1 MPHGSYADRFT
12 RWERLYQNLTV
23 HAQELPEIADD
34 LKHLQD
40 LVQRASAMRS
50 QQDASKAQFQDD
62 VTARRALDQE
72 GEELRTRISFTLKGK
87 YGIHGD
93 KLYAFGLRPVKARR
107 SKKAATTNPPP
118 PDTPAPTVP
127 APTAP
132 APTAVAGSQVGLQ
145 QVGPATEQAVGQ
157 VAK

>member
-34 LKHLQD
+34 LKRLQD

-50 QQDASKAQFQDD
+50 RQDASKAQFQDD

-118 PDTPAPTVP
+118 DTPTSTVP

-132 APTAVAGSQVGLQ
+132 APAAVAG
-145 QVGPATEQAVGQ
+145 GPAGPQQAGPAAEPSAGQ